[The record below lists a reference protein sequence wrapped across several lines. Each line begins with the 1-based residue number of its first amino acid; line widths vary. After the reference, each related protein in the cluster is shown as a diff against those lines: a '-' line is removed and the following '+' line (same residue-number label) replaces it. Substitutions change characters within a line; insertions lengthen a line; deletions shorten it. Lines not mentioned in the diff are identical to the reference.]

1 MSDTT
6 SETTPKATSAA
17 DTPDTGEEN
26 RFVKIP
32 RALPGQEYQSPKN
45 FQNPFMSG
53 LYQVAVVLM
62 ALALPVAPGVIFFMI
77 LVYSRAISY
86 GLLWLWIVMI
96 ILVETIAIGIA
107 WGLAREALG
116 LSGVSYS
123 ARRH

>member
-6 SETTPKATSAA
+6 SETTTPAA
-17 DTPDTGEEN
+17 SETN
-26 RFVKIP
+26 RFVEIP
-32 RALPGQEYQSPKN
+32 RAKPGQEYQAPKN

-77 LVYSRAISY
+77 LVYSRAISF

-116 LSGVSYS
+116 LSGISYS
-123 ARRH
+123 PPRR